1 MTIYEN
7 IPALVSST
15 VQALYK
21 NVYATIDTSLSAR
34 LFDFMQTNS
43 QVAAIKVLL
52 SQVALVL
59 SAVFAL
65 FIVFVMVQKRALKSQ
80 EKTPTVSPVVG
91 GADEA
96 PVGMLRDRWNE
107 LLKHLEST
115 HEAQWKMAI
124 IEADKLVDDALA
136 KAGYS
141 GDTFGDRLSN
151 IQPGTLLSLDGIWWA
166 HKIRNRLAHEVDY
179 FLRYTE
185 ARQAIGYFEA
195 ALSELQ
201 LI

>member
-1 MTIYEN
+1 MFYEQIPTI
-7 IPALVSST
+7 VSST

-21 NVYATIDTSLSAR
+21 NVYVTVDTSLTAR
-34 LFDFMQTNS
+34 LFDFVQTNN
-43 QVAAIKVLL
+43 QVGSIKVLL
-52 SQVALVL
+52 SQVSLVL
-59 SAVFAL
+59 CTVFAL
-65 FIVFVMVQKRALKSQ
+65 FIVFVMTQKRALKAQQ
-80 EKTPTVSPVVG
+80 ETSAPALSAE
-91 GADEA
+91 GALEQPA
-96 PVGMLRDRWNE
+96 GILRDRWDA
-107 LLKHLEST
+107 LLKHLDSPHES
-115 HEAQWKMAI
+115 QWKMAV